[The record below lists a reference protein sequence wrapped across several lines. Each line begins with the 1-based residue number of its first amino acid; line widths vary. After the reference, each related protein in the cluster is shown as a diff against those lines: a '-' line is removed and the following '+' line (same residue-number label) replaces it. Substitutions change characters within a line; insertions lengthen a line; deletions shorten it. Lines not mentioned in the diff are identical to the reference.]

1 MSPSEVQEKSQG
13 QTCTVYS
20 LSDID
25 GPFRGVTTTGTET
38 ESWLCK
44 AEPWPTM
51 RTGGPFG
58 SQPTRQREKNALPK
72 LLSGG
77 SSRKLPGHLQNTNPG
92 SEHRKKTLYFLS
104 DGALTCGLWFCFLKS
119 GLCSSRG
126 HPRAAQLCRHRHCL
140 LQNIWAVAVVTP
152 VEYMRSSLW
161 MFMELKD
168 DQNEGT
174 RTESLS
180 QMYKHF
186 CPFPTTSQRCSAQQ
200 QHGWCINQRAFF
212 AIFSSLRQPAPSLS
226 LSTRTH
232 VRALKM
238 SPKTSQRAVLFAT
251 SGT

>member
-104 DGALTCGLWFCFLKS
+104 DGALTCGLWFLFLFFFFKKWTLLFLGPS
-119 GLCSSRG
+119 QGCTAVPAPTLFTSEHLGRSRG
-126 HPRAAQLCRHRHCL
+126 HACG
-140 LQNIWAVAVVTP
+140 IYEVI
-152 VEYMRSSLW
+152 SL
-161 MFMELKD
+161 D
-168 DQNEGT
+168 VYGAEG
-174 RTESLS
+174 
-180 QMYKHF
+180 
-186 CPFPTTSQRCSAQQ
+186 
-200 QHGWCINQRAFF
+200 
-212 AIFSSLRQPAPSLS
+212 
-226 LSTRTH
+226 
-232 VRALKM
+232 
-238 SPKTSQRAVLFAT
+238 
-251 SGT
+251 